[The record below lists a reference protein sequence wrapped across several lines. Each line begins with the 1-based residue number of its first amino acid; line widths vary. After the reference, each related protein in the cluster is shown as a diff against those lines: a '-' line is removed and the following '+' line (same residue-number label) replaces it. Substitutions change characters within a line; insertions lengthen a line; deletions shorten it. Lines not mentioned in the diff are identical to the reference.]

1 MPEKPKHPTRTAKV
15 FDLSW
20 EADDEAEEAGRLEE
34 REESREDDFESHG
47 ASGFNRPS
55 DG

>member
-1 MPEKPKHPTRTAKV
+1 MPEKSKQPKRSAKV

-20 EADDEAEEAGRLEE
+20 ETDDERDEGVHVEE
-34 REESREDDFESHG
+34 RESADDDVESHG

-55 DG
+55 EA